1 MAPPA
6 SRGAPPEPGRF
17 ASEGVQPISERA
29 FERIRELL
37 HGHSGIALATHKSV
51 MVQSRL
57 GKRLRAHGLRSYDE
71 YLRILEDPDSP
82 EWVEFVNALTTN
94 LTSFFREEHHF
105 SRLVA
110 WFRDRTPSAGSPAGR
125 ALAGRAHTGR
135 AHTGRALA
143 GLAYTGRARLWS
155 AGCSTGEE
163 PYTLAMV
170 MREAFPDW
178 DVEILAT
185 DLDSN
190 VLANAQRG
198 VYPEE
203 RLDNLDA
210 KWLRLGFLRGRGGN
224 AGKVK
229 VQPAIRDLVRFSQHN
244 LLGDAWP
251 EPGSMDAIFCRNVMI
266 YFDKPTQKRIVGRF
280 RDCLVP
286 GGLLAVGHSESL
298 LQAAAGFTSLG
309 HTLYQRA
316 EGAR

>member
-6 SRGAPPEPGRF
+6 ARGAPPDPETGRF
-17 ASEGVQPISERA
+17 ASDGVQPISERA
-29 FERIRELL
+29 FQRIRELL

-110 WFRDRTPSAGSPAGR
+110 WFRDRTPSAGALAGR
-125 ALAGRAHTGR
+125 SLAGRAH
-135 AHTGRALA
+135 
-143 GLAYTGRARLWS
+143 TGRARLWS

-198 VYPEE
+198 IYPEE

-210 KWLRLGFLRGRGGN
+210 KWRRLGFLRGRGGN
-224 AGKVK
+224 AGRVK

-280 RDCLVP
+280 HDCLVP

-316 EGAR
+316 EGVR